1 MRRQNW
7 EIVVKCS
14 VVHTTA
20 KQVISHHQ
28 KGENSYE
35 MYKNEKCMCKAC
47 KTYGNFVVKY
57 VNLHGCF
64 APNYLFQVEISSLST
79 CLIASSQSPTQK
91 SNADTKQIKKG

>member
-20 KQVISHHQ
+20 KQVISRRQ
-28 KGENSYE
+28 KDENSYE

-47 KTYGNFVVKY
+47 KTMVTSLSNMVICDVPVAIFMVA
-57 VNLHGCF
+57 L
-64 APNYLFQVEISSLST
+64 LQIISSRWKFQAYQLV
-79 CLIASSQSPTQK
+79 
-91 SNADTKQIKKG
+91 